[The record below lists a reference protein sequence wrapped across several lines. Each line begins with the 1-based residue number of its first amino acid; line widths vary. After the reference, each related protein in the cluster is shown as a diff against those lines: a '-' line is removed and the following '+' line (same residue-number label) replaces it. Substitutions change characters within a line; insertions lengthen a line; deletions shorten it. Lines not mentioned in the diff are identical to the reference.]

1 MKIEMT
7 QNKGS
12 KWMIVGAGP
21 SMLKSKIV
29 LTEMAQSK
37 TKTKFI
43 SPTSH
48 GTNFVALKRAFEDT
62 ENLSSYFDVHYFKR
76 SGMLEFYN
84 AIWNHDIEFLDVIR
98 VDYHFLLADKWIFT
112 VENFPRETLNSGWL
126 INEMQSVSPVEMENY
141 RDKLLN
147 GN

>member
-1 MKIEMT
+1 
-7 QNKGS
+7 
-12 KWMIVGAGP
+12 
-21 SMLKSKIV
+21 
-29 LTEMAQSK
+29 
-37 TKTKFI
+37 
-43 SPTSH
+43 
-48 GTNFVALKRAFEDT
+48 
-62 ENLSSYFDVHYFKR
+62 
-76 SGMLEFYN
+76 MLEFYN

-126 INEMQSVSPVEMENY
+126 INEMQSVSPVEMEKY